1 MWKYLIALSLSLALC
16 APLSA
21 QVLPS
26 QSAQEGTPTY
36 TDSSTPAESSWNELE
51 DLLTMLMAESASLN
65 EHSKQLET
73 KLTEAQT
80 AFSLLSSKLAESQ
93 TQASELKNL
102 LLLSE
107 TSLETSR
114 QSLSSSRKAADSLA
128 ASRNLWRA
136 ATIIVGAA
144 GVGGI
149 IYMAFR

>member
-1 MWKYLIALSLSLALC
+1 MWKSIFALSLSLALC
-16 APLSA
+16 LPLSA

-26 QSAQEGTPTY
+26 QSAQAGTPTY
-36 TDSSTPAESSWNELE
+36 ADSSTPAESTWSELE
-51 DLLTMLMAESASLN
+51 DLLTMLMAESASLS
-65 EHSKQLET
+65 EHSKQLEM

-80 AFSLLSSKLAESQ
+80 AYSLLSTKLAESQ

-107 TSLETSR
+107 TSLEISR
-114 QSLSSSRKAADSLA
+114 QSLSSSRKAADSLT

>member
-1 MWKYLIALSLSLALC
+1 MWKSALALWLSLALC

-21 QVLPS
+21 QELPS
-26 QSAQEGTPTY
+26 RSAQEGAPTSENNY
-36 TDSSTPAESSWNELE
+36 PESPDSWTELE
-51 DLLTMLMAESASLN
+51 NLLTMLMAESASLN
-65 EHSKQLET
+65 EHSKQLEM

-80 AFSLLSSKLAESQ
+80 AYSLLSSKLAESQ

-107 TSLETSR
+107 TSLEISR
-114 QSLSSSRKAADSLA
+114 QSLSSSRKAADSLT

-136 ATIIVGAA
+136 ATFIVGAA

-149 IYMAFR
+149 LYMAFR

>member
-1 MWKYLIALSLSLALC
+1 MWKSALALWLSLALC

-21 QVLPS
+21 QELPP
-26 QSAQEGTPTY
+26 QSAPEGAPTY
-36 TDSSTPAESSWNELE
+36 ADSSTPAESTWSELE
-51 DLLTMLMAESASLN
+51 DLLTMLMAESANLN

-80 AFSLLSSKLAESQ
+80 AFSLLSSRLAESQ
-93 TQASELKNL
+93 TQASELKNS

-107 TSLETSR
+107 ASLEISR
-114 QSLSSSRKAADSLA
+114 KSLSSSRKAADSLT

-136 ATIIVGAA
+136 ATFIVGAA